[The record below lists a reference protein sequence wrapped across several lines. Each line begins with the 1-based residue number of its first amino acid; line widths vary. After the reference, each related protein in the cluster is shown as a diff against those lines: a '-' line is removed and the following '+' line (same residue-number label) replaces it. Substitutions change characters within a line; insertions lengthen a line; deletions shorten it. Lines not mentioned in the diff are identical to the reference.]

1 MSAPRESPP
10 PGLPPPRAGL
20 GGCLVALLVVI
31 GIALLLPGICSL
43 IFMIPF
49 MLGQGPVGEWV
60 IAWLITF
67 IIAAGGIGLIRYALR
82 NR

>member
-1 MSAPRESPP
+1 LRCWW
-10 PGLPPPRAGL
+10 L
-20 GGCLVALLVVI
+20 I

-67 IIAAGGIGLIRYALR
+67 IIAAGGIGLSGTRCGTVEIRETS
-82 NR
+82 